1 MLSSGVIVTNMSNQL
16 YSKLVPG
23 LIGIQDQTAGA
34 EIHAAKSGPS
44 LAVIGCGYW
53 GAKHIRVG
61 HDIGAR
67 VSMAADTRSDR
78 LEYVKSQYPSVAVS
92 RDFDAILDD
101 PSIDGVIIA
110 TPAVT
115 HFELARA
122 ALNAGK
128 HALVEKPLAM
138 TSAHCRELIAM
149 AEERKRVLM
158 VGHTFEYH
166 PAVGVMRQMI
176 RSGSLGELYYID
188 SRRLNLG
195 LYRPDANVLWDLA
208 PHDLSIIFFLLEE
221 VAHNIGAW
229 GCAHVLPDVED
240 VVYAKL
246 GFKSGPTAH
255 VHVSWLDPVKVRQ
268 ITVVGSDAMLV
279 FDDVEPSEKVR
290 VYQKRFRPR
299 INGDSY
305 ADFQSAY
312 HHGDVHIPAISSSEP
327 LKLELLDFVN
337 AIKTGTQP
345 VANGA
350 HGLRVV
356 EALEAASE
364 CLRLN
369 QEHRGNGTHQ
379 PAFLRRN
386 ASAGAAEIVVR

>member
-1 MLSSGVIVTNMSNQL
+1 MSNQL
-16 YSKLVPG
+16 YSKLIPG
-23 LIGIQDQTAGA
+23 LLDIQDQTAGA
-34 EIHAAKSGPS
+34 EIHAAKAGPS

-67 VSMAADTRSDR
+67 VTMAADMRSDR

-92 RDFDAILDD
+92 RDFDAILNS
-101 PSIDGVIIA
+101 PSVDGVIIA

-122 ALNAGK
+122 ALKAGK

-138 TSAHCRELIAM
+138 TSAHCRELIAI

-166 PAVGVMRQMI
+166 PAVGVMREMI
-176 RSGSLGELYYID
+176 RSGALGELYYID

-345 VANGA
+345 VANAA

-369 QEHRGNGTHQ
+369 QEHRGNGTHH

>member
-1 MLSSGVIVTNMSNQL
+1 MSIQL
-16 YSKLVPG
+16 YSNLVPG
-23 LIGIQDQTAGA
+23 LLDAPSQIAGA
-34 EIHAAKSGPS
+34 EIQTAKSGPS
-44 LAVIGCGYW
+44 LAVVGCGYW
-53 GAKHIRVG
+53 GSKHIRVG
-61 HDIGAR
+61 HDLGVR
-67 VSMAADTRSDR
+67 MSMAADMRADR
-78 LEYVKSQYPSVAVS
+78 LEYVQSQYPSVAVS
-92 RDFDAILDD
+92 RDFDAILNNA
-101 PSIDGVIIA
+101 SVDGVIVA
-110 TPAVT
+110 TPAAT
-115 HFELARA
+115 HFQLARA
-122 ALNAGK
+122 VLQAGK
-128 HALVEKPLAM
+128 HVLVEKPLAM
-138 TSAHCRELIAM
+138 TSAQCRELIAV

-176 RSGSLGELYYID
+176 RSGSLGELHYID

-221 VAHNIGAW
+221 MAQSISAW

-290 VYQKRFRPR
+290 VYQKRFSPR

-337 AIKTGTQP
+337 AITTGGQP
-345 VANGA
+345 RANGA

-364 CLRLN
+364 CLRLDN
-369 QEHRGNGTHQ
+369 KHGSNG
-379 PAFLRRN
+379 FRRRN
-386 ASAGAAEIVVR
+386 ESAGAPSIVVT

>member
-1 MLSSGVIVTNMSNQL
+1 MAHSTQL
-16 YSKLVPG
+16 HSKLVPD
-23 LIGIQDQTAGA
+23 LLDTPNQTGGA
-34 EIHAAKSGPS
+34 EIRTAKGGPS

-67 VSMAADTRSDR
+67 VSMAADMRAER
-78 LEYVKSQYPSVAVS
+78 LEYVQSQYPSVAVS
-92 RDFDAILDD
+92 RDFDAILNN
-101 PSIDGVIIA
+101 PAIDAVIIA

-122 ALNAGK
+122 ALQAGK

-138 TSAHCRELIAM
+138 SSARCRELISI

-166 PAVGVMRQMI
+166 PAVSVMRQMI

-221 VAHNIGAW
+221 AAQEIGAW

-279 FDDVEPSEKVR
+279 FDDVEPSEKLR

-299 INGDSY
+299 ISGDSY

-337 AIKTGTQP
+337 AITTGGQP
-345 VANGA
+345 RANGA

-369 QEHRGNGTHQ
+369 DKHVGNGKHQ
-379 PAFLRRN
+379 PTFRRRIV
-386 ASAGAAEIVVR
+386 SSGAAEIVVS